1 MIKHIFSDLD
11 GTLFSDRIT
20 EKDLQAIKIAQDN
33 GIQFSIA
40 TGRVYSHSVSIIENT
55 DLNGYLICENGSY
68 IFDPQGDCIFKGTM
82 KDAQIKKLI
91 NIYESLD
98 YIDKNKDIIYFKYA
112 GKIVIPVKVLET
124 AYLEKGYTVDEEI
137 LEKNTYDDLVGNLG
151 IMSNDKNILEKLVND
166 YKLKVGQD
174 FDVYIS
180 SENTMNIVPKGI
192 SKFDAIKHVCRK
204 EGISLDEVV
213 TIGDSPNDISMLKN
227 VKISFA
233 MSNSIDCVK
242 SVAGYETPSVA
253 DAVKMIID
261 LNSELD

>member
-1 MIKHIFSDLD
+1 
-11 GTLFSDRIT
+11 
-20 EKDLQAIKIAQDN
+20 
-33 GIQFSIA
+33 
-40 TGRVYSHSVSIIENT
+40 
-55 DLNGYLICENGSY
+55 
-68 IFDPQGDCIFKGTM
+68 M